1 MHLYE
6 IKNEI
11 LSVIENCD
19 QETWEID
26 TSKFDTLELSLKE
39 KAENIAMVIRKF
51 EWYEDTIATEI
62 KRLQAMKKH
71 YESQENNLK
80 EYLKMN
86 LEKLSMTELET
97 PLFKVSLR
105 KSEETIIEDIEKI
118 PSQFKTIEVKVNKT
132 DIKKAIKL
140 WEIIEGARIQEKLS
154 LNIK

>member
-1 MHLYE
+1 
-6 IKNEI
+6 
-11 LSVIENCD
+11 
-19 QETWEID
+19 
-26 TSKFDTLELSLKE
+26 
-39 KAENIAMVIRKF
+39 
-51 EWYEDTIATEI
+51 
-62 KRLQAMKKH
+62 MKKH

-140 WEIIEGARIQEKLS
+140 
-154 LNIK
+154 